1 MVKNKEKTNT
11 MKRLAS
17 GDPGD
22 EPIAK
27 RLRQSTRTSF
37 GVMLQSLI
45 NNPGFRH
52 IVEKI
57 FQNIDKHYLLKFR
70 LVNSSWKQILDR
82 PMFWYRNLISIE
94 ITSLYPPA
102 RGYVWVPQILQKLNP
117 DDYEEQKKHALRMIK
132 LLILE
137 TRRKE
142 NLELMKKMDEE
153 IHSIEQMN
161 LNNFSLN
168 CKKLRAIEKNTRVI
182 KNQIRQTEKITQ
194 LMELYGIFLQ

>member
-1 MVKNKEKTNT
+1 MVKNKEKTNN

-37 GVMLQSLI
+37 GNMLKSLI

-52 IVEKI
+52 IAEKI
-57 FQNIDKHYLLKFR
+57 FQNIDKHSLLKFR

-117 DDYEEQKKHALRMIK
+117 DDYEEQKKHAIRMIK

-142 NLELMKKMDEE
+142 NLELIKKNDEE
-153 IHSIEQMN
+153 IRSLKQMN
-161 LNNFSLN
+161 LNN
-168 CKKLRAIEKNTRVI
+168 LRHNYKQIRALENQTRVI
-182 KNQIRQTEKITQ
+182 KNQIRQTEKINQ
-194 LMELYGIFLQ
+194 LFK